1 MCIYIT
7 VIISLVLTLV
17 TLFII
22 MAGKPLPLTTAIA
35 VNLLDNHIL
44 LASSVALEKSTPV
57 IIHSPDLPN
66 DMVSATVLVNNYRYK
81 NYTVNYKY
89 SKSRNA
95 TYMISPTIDI
105 AINEPA
111 RYADENA
118 RTSAYQSL
126 ITHSAYAKS
135 VERLVYDLVVN
146 PTAVI
151 VLSLTGKTP
160 LAGVRDKIT
169 KLD

>member
-7 VIISLVLTLV
+7 VIISLVLTCV

-22 MAGKPLPLTTAIA
+22 MASKPLPLTTAIA

-44 LASSVALEKSTPV
+44 LASSVAIEKNMAVT
-57 IIHSPDLPN
+57 IHTPDLPN
-66 DMVSATVLVNNYRYK
+66 DLVFATVLVNNFRYK

-89 SKSRNA
+89 SKLRDMI
-95 TYMISPTIDI
+95 YMISPTIDV
-105 AINEPA
+105 AINEPT

-135 VERLVYDLVVN
+135 VERLVYDLVVD

-151 VLSLTGKTP
+151 VLALTGKTP
-160 LAGVRDKIT
+160 LDGVRDKIT

>member
-1 MCIYIT
+1 
-7 VIISLVLTLV
+7 
-17 TLFII
+17 
-22 MAGKPLPLTTAIA
+22 MASKPLPLTTAIA

-44 LASSVALEKSTPV
+44 LASSVSIAKSSPV
-57 IIHSPDLPN
+57 VIHSPDLPS
-66 DMVSATVLVNNYRYK
+66 DLVVATVLVNNFRYQ

-89 SKSRNA
+89 SKSRK
-95 TYMISPTIDI
+95 TIYMISPTIDV

-111 RYADENA
+111 RYVDENA

-135 VERLVYDLVVN
+135 VTRLVYDLVVD
-146 PTAVI
+146 PSAVI
-151 VLSLTGKTP
+151 VMSLTGKAP
-160 LAGVRDKIT
+160 LDGVREKIT